1 MEKGK
6 GSEKE
11 KEVNMAN
18 IPDSPDFE
26 LVNAPDQLIRAKK
39 PVCSHWD
46 ICAGDYA
53 SGCGENDVCLIDH
66 T

>member
-1 MEKGK
+1 MGRRFL
-6 GSEKE
+6 

-26 LVNAPDQLIRAKK
+26 LLNAPDQLIRAKK
-39 PVCSHWD
+39 PVCAHWD
-46 ICAGDYA
+46 ICVSDGA
-53 SGCGENDVCLIDH
+53 SGCGENDICWSDH